1 MKIPIFKQPVFK
13 QPAFKQPVFN
23 QNGLH
28 QNVFHRL
35 LRDPR
40 SLTRRLFSR
49 ATYVILVGIV
59 LIALAAETLVASIIN
74 SNFDDQLELSS
85 HLLINLMYEEL
96 QGMHNTPGAAPTD
109 VVQPPLL
116 SYEDRMAFAEVAR
129 WRTFRIWYGGRLR
142 MASVT
147 GPPRGR
153 PTADLSGQFRMV
165 HGAGETWRI
174 YTYAASGGDP
184 IVEVGERM
192 SIRGDLIS
200 RVSLIL
206 ATPFIL
212 IAVLLLLAL
221 WYTTRDGLA
230 GLSAFSLFLSRQKDR
245 PPFRELHAEEW
256 PTELEE
262 LTGVING
269 LFRRIEAGIAHE
281 RKFVD
286 MAAHQLRTPLGGLS
300 IEAQLCARIT
310 DPAELEPRLQ
320 RLYQSTRRVS
330 ALVDQLLNLAQIEAV
345 IPDSGEAVT
354 VRPTLAT
361 VIADLAP
368 QAARRGVDLAIEGDD
383 LTLTGTE
390 LAVQL
395 MLSNIVGNAVKHA
408 PAGSEVVVRLSV
420 ESGRSHIEVE
430 DAGPGI
436 SDEAKRVAFDRFW
449 QQHKGTPG
457 GSGLG
462 LSIAWEAAVRL
473 GGHLR
478 LADRED
484 GKSGLV
490 VHFESSDA
498 RFI

>member
-1 MKIPIFKQPVFK
+1 MKAAP
-13 QPAFKQPVFN
+13 
-23 QNGLH
+23 L
-28 QNVFHRL
+28 HRL
-35 LRDPR
+35 LRDQR

-74 SNFDDQLELSS
+74 SNFDEQLQLSS
-85 HLLINLMYEEL
+85 HLLVNLMYEEL

-116 SYEDRMAFAEVAR
+116 SYEDRMAFAGYAR

-147 GPPRGR
+147 GPPLRLPSAAQR
-153 PTADLSGQFRMV
+153 GQFSMV
-165 HGAGETWRI
+165 RGGGETWRI
-174 YTYAASGGDP
+174 YTYAAAGGDP

-192 SIRGDLIS
+192 SIRGAMIS

-206 ATPFIL
+206 ATPFML
-212 IAVLLLLAL
+212 IALLLLLAL
-221 WYTTRDGLA
+221 WFTTRDGLA

-245 PPFRELHAEEW
+245 PPFRELDAADW
-256 PTELEE
+256 PTELEG
-262 LTGVING
+262 LIGVING

-281 RKFVD
+281 RKLVD
-286 MAAHQLRTPLGGLS
+286 MAAHQLRTPLSGLS
-300 IEAQLCARIT
+300 IEAQLCARMT
-310 DPAELEPRLQ
+310 DPVELAPRLQ

-345 IPDSGEAVT
+345 IPDGDQAVM
-354 VRPTLAT
+354 VRAVLAT

-368 QAARRGVDLAIEGDD
+368 EAARRGVDLAIEGDD
-383 LTLTGTE
+383 LTLNGTE
-390 LAVQL
+390 LALQL

-408 PAGSEVVVRLSV
+408 PPGSEVVVRLSLD
-420 ESGRSHIEVE
+420 GGHRRIEVE

-449 QQHKGTPG
+449 QQDKGVPG

-473 GGHLR
+473 GGQLR
-478 LADRED
+478 LADRAD

-490 VHFESSDA
+490 VHFES
-498 RFI
+498 